1 MPQCDDNSSCRDP
14 AGAARWP
21 PVGMERTGDTVTA
34 SWACELGWAS
44 VMRDER
50 DRSPA
55 GTMFAKSN
63 DIFDEQSTLSAAPIN
78 A

>member
-44 VMRDER
+44 VIRDER

-55 GTMFAKSN
+55 GTMFAKSGWP
-63 DIFDEQSTLSAAPIN
+63 AVRAGRPRIN
-78 A
+78 SHI